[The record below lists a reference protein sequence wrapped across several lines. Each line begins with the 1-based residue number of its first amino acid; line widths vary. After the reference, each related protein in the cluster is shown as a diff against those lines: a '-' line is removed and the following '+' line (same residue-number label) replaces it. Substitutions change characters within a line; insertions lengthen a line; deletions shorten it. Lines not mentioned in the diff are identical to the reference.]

1 MYQYAFRM
9 HKGTVLHVEA
19 YCELEYNVLVQY
31 YEVM

>member
-1 MYQYAFRM
+1 MYQYAFWM